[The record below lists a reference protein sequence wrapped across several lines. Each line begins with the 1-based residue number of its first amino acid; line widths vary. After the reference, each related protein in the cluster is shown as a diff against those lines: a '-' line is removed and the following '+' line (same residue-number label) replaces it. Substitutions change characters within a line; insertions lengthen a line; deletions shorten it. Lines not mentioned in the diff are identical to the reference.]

1 MNDQLENENENGSR
15 VWSISCAT
23 SWWQSSLALGPLLR
37 PYSQSCGGHRPR
49 TLHEHSWGLECL
61 KDKLP
66 QRWFDGKNLFPH
78 LVQDN
83 IPKFGKRLPLPFM
96 VGSPTSQTHTKKKK
110 TGEIWSCRSDV
121 ETFASAPPARK
132 AWSHVLPR
140 FCADPRTGIR
150 LAIHPTGTSSKKTHL
165 SATKASRS
173 LDSSAKFFS
182 NHGQTIL
189 TPQTS
194 YGGLSSPTISLS
206 YASVLAERTN
216 RNLNLELHSNF
227 SLLKDQK

>member
-110 TGEIWSCRSDV
+110 QERSDHV
-121 ETFASAPPARK
+121 DQTWKHLQVLLQLERPGLMSFRGFALT
-132 AWSHVLPR
+132 HVLEYGLPSTQ
-140 FCADPRTGIR
+140 PEP
-150 LAIHPTGTSSKKTHL
+150 LAKRHTSLQQKLHVLWILQPNS
-165 SATKASRS
+165 S
-173 LDSSAKFFS
+173 LIMVK
-182 NHGQTIL
+182 Q
-189 TPQTS
+189 
-194 YGGLSSPTISLS
+194 Y
-206 YASVLAERTN
+206 
-216 RNLNLELHSNF
+216 
-227 SLLKDQK
+227 

>member
-1 MNDQLENENENGSR
+1 MIWWEKPVPSPSPRQYTK
-15 VWSISCAT
+15 VWKKT
-23 SWWQSSLALGPLLR
+23 STSFH
-37 PYSQSCGGHRPR
+37 GGV
-49 TLHEHSWGLECL
+49 SN
-61 KDKLP
+61 LP
-66 QRWFDGKNLFPH
+66 N
-78 LVQDN
+78 
-83 IPKFGKRLPLPFM
+83 
-96 VGSPTSQTHTKKKK
+96 THKKKK

-206 YASVLAERTN
+206 YASAN
-216 RNLNLELHSNF
+216 RKRQYVSIISLSSKFNF
-227 SLLKDQK
+227 Q